1 MEAPRELCP
10 FRRAK
15 SRVRPPLEP
24 RRNVIIGP
32 PVHVFRAF
40 ALLLASA
47 SALAGCGTDPDVR
60 LDVVDVQLMAEET
73 SWRASYLL
81 QQPSEGAMQV
91 ATGREV
97 HVPIGADV
105 TLRLASRTYIAD
117 FALPQLGLR
126 DFAAPDLPSE
136 LHFRADRAGRY
147 DVRGDEL
154 CGRPHTDKTR
164 GWLVVEDAAAY
175 RVWMHERARE
185 MNQ

>member
-1 MEAPRELCP
+1 MHL
-10 FRRAK
+10 
-15 SRVRPPLEP
+15 
-24 RRNVIIGP
+24 
-32 PVHVFRAF
+32 FRAF

-60 LDVVDVQLMAEET
+60 LDVVDVQLTAEET

>member
-1 MEAPRELCP
+1 VHW
-10 FRRAK
+10 FR
-15 SRVRPPLEP
+15 S
-24 RRNVIIGP
+24 
-32 PVHVFRAF
+32 F

-47 SALAGCGTDPDVR
+47 SAFTGCGIDPDVR
-60 LDVVDVQLMAEET
+60 LDVVDVQLMAEDT

-81 QQPSEGAMQV
+81 QQPSDGAMQV

-105 TLRLASRTYIAD
+105 TLRLASRAYIAD
-117 FALPQLGLR
+117 FALPQFGLR

-175 RVWMHERARE
+175 RVWIHERAKD